1 MKEDS
6 WNHLIQLSEFTCVK
20 RQNTVIKE
28 TNKGEET
35 ETTTVRGREHMAIK
49 TELFR

>member
-6 WNHLIQLSEFTCVK
+6 WNHLIQLSEFMCVK

-28 TNKGEET
+28 TNKGEDI
-35 ETTTVRGREHMAIK
+35 ETTTVRGREHVAIK
-49 TELFR
+49 TKLFR